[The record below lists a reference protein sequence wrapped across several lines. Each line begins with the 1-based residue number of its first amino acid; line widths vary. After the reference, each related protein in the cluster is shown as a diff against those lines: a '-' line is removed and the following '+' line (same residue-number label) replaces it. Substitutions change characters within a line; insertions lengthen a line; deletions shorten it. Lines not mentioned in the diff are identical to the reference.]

1 MHREHGRWFSV
12 PVPKPRAEWR
22 LFCLPFAGGGASVY
36 LPWARALAA
45 QPVELC
51 AVQPPG
57 RENRI
62 AEEPYTEMAD
72 LVEALAL
79 AMEPLLDRPF
89 ALLGHSMGA
98 IVAFELAHRLRSLGR
113 PLPGH
118 LFASGALAPDA
129 ADPDLPLHAIA
140 GDDAF
145 VTAVARRFGGVPR
158 EVLEHDELRALIAP
172 ALRADLTIHE
182 SRRHV
187 PREPLPVDIVAYG
200 GRDDRKVDAG
210 ALQGWRAHTARA
222 FAWRVF
228 EGDHFFVQSARE
240 AVLADLLERV
250 GGPPRQLDNPTCPA

>member
-12 PVPKPRAEWR
+12 PVPKPQAEWR
-22 LFCLPFAGGGASVY
+22 LFCLPFAGGGASAYV
-36 LPWARALAA
+36 PWARALAA
-45 QPVELC
+45 QSVELC

-62 AEEPYTEMAD
+62 AEEPYTDMTA
-72 LVEALAL
+72 LVEAIAQ
-79 AMEPLLDRPF
+79 AMEPLLDRPYVM
-89 ALLGHSMGA
+89 LGHSMGA
-98 IVAFELAHRLRSLGR
+98 IVAFELAHCLRERGW

-129 ADPDLPLHAIA
+129 ADPDEPLHAIA

-145 VTAVARRFGGVPR
+145 VMAVARRFGGVPQ

-182 SRRHV
+182 TRRHV
-187 PREPLPVDIVAYG
+187 PREPLPVAITAYG

-210 ALQGWRAHTARA
+210 ALQGWREHTARA
-222 FAWRVF
+222 FAWRIF

-250 GGPPRQLDNPTCPA
+250 GGPLRLDNQTCPA